1 MFIASTPSQ
10 EDYLEIIWQLTQE
23 KGYARAAD
31 IAQRLGI
38 SPASVSRMV
47 QKSHASGQVTHERY
61 RGLSLTPQ
69 GSRRGRRLFE
79 RHQVLAT
86 FLEVIGFEDGVGI
99 RTTVEGIEHF
109 FGPEELCRV
118 QRFLDFMDAEHT
130 VYQAWTAWQAA
141 HPLGEGC
148 R

>member
-1 MFIASTPSQ
+1 MSTPSQ
-10 EDYLEIIWQLTQE
+10 EDYLEIIWQLIQE

-38 SPASVSRMV
+38 SRASVSRMV
-47 QKSHASGQVTHERY
+47 QKLHASGQVTYERY
-61 RGLSLTPQ
+61 RGLNLTVQ

-79 RHQVLAT
+79 RHQALAI
-86 FLEVIGFEDGVGI
+86 FLEVIGFDDPAHI

-109 FGPEELCRV
+109 FGPDELCRI
-118 QRFLDFMDAEHT
+118 QRFLDFMDNEKT
-130 VYQAWTAWQAA
+130 MYEAWTAWQAT
-141 HPLGEGC
+141 HPLGERC